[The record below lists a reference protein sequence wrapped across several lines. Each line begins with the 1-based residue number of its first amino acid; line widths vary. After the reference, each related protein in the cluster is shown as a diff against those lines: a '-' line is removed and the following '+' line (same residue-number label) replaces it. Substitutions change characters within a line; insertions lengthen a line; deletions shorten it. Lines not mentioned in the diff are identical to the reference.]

1 MPRSNA
7 SNDDD
12 TAALLDALE
21 HEESNPVY
29 NSQRIAQI
37 KAELSSTKTSQSNP
51 IADTTPSSAG
61 TVTTLL
67 NNSPLPTLPTDQAVL
82 DFTTQL
88 SHCILHFSHPDFAR
102 CATMDKHLTCLST
115 AHSSSS
121 GARFARVDVRNV
133 PFIVEKLK
141 IRVLPCVIG
150 FVKKGILSGVKI
162 GRKGRDDDGQSDG
175 TESGLWMTAPSL
187 RILLPNT
194 SSLPRGNH
202 SFLRNPTTFNMTN
215 SAALQ
220 QRAREGPG
228 QGHPGL
234 RYDSVNRIG

>member
-1 MPRSNA
+1 MPLSNA

-37 KAELSSTKTSQSNP
+37 KAELSSTNTSQSNP

-67 NNSPLPTLPTDQAVL
+67 NNSPLPSLPTDQAVL

-150 FVKKGILSGVKI
+150 FVDGEVRERVLGFEGLGTGGLDALGDDFDTGVLEDRFVKKGILSGVKI

-175 TESGLWMTAPSL
+175 SEDWEEKRNRGKKSIRSG
-187 RILLPNT
+187 R
-194 SSLPRGNH
+194 RKV
-202 SFLRNPTTFNMTN
+202 
-215 SAALQ
+215 
-220 QRAREGPG
+220 EDD
-228 QGHPGL
+228 
-234 RYDSVNRIG
+234 DSDWD